1 MICLLDEID
10 KVILHELGKNAR
22 ISAYHIAHILHE
34 MDYKITD
41 RAIRQRLKRLEN
53 RNVILGYCAILNP
66 ELVSQKVNRTI
77 LLKFKYTSLST
88 NLINGLIN
96 YSKDAPFC
104 VFSAKSSG
112 DYDWIFHFVFDTI
125 EQYELESSNFLQRF
139 AEIIM
144 DFRSY
149 ETKTFKISPYS
160 FFNDSQLTERKMLVY
175 KILESVEKSQFLQD
189 KLQLIVDGLVKFFDA
204 KFARIWLLDKD
215 EQHLILKFSAGKYK
229 NINGEFSRIS
239 IDSLKIGYIAKT
251 GKSIITNDVVN
262 DPRIKYPEWAKKE
275 KLESF
280 AGYPLKHKGKVIGV
294 LAMFSKKK
302 LNIGDFELLEVFSNK
317 VSIELSTHF
326 DAQEYLQIK

>member
-1 MICLLDEID
+1 MKLI
-10 KVILHELGKNAR
+10 
-22 ISAYHIAHILHE
+22 
-34 MDYKITD
+34 
-41 RAIRQRLKRLEN
+41 RLEK

-77 LLKFKYTSLST
+77 LLKFKYTPLST

-96 YSKDAPFC
+96 YSKDAQFC

-144 DFRSY
+144 DYRSY
-149 ETKTFKISPYS
+149 ETKTFKLSPYS
-160 FFNDSQLTERKMLVY
+160 FLNDNKLTERKILVY
-175 KILESVEKSQFLQD
+175 KILEAVEKTQFLQD
-189 KLQLIVDGLVKFFDA
+189 KLQLIVEGLVKFFD
-204 KFARIWLLDKD
+204 
-215 EQHLILKFSAGKYK
+215 
-229 NINGEFSRIS
+229 GEFSSIS
-239 IDSLKIGYIAKT
+239 IDSLKIGYIAKS
-251 GKSIITNDVVN
+251 GKPIITNDVIN

-280 AGYPLKHKGKVIGV
+280 AGYPLKHKGKIIGV
-294 LAMFSKKK
+294 LAMFSKKR
-302 LNIGDFELLEVFSNK
+302 LNIGDFELLGVFSDK

-326 DAQEYLQIK
+326 DAQEYLKIK

>member
-1 MICLLDEID
+1 MLDEID

-22 ISAYHIAHILHE
+22 ISAYQIAQILHE

-53 RNVILGYCAILNP
+53 RNVILGYCAIINP
-66 ELVSQKVNRTI
+66 QFVSQKVNRTV

-88 NLINGLIN
+88 NSINGLIN
-96 YSKDAPFC
+96 YSKESPFC
-104 VFSAKSSG
+104 VFSARGSG
-112 DYDWIFHFVFDTI
+112 DYDWIFHFVFDTL

-144 DFRSY
+144 DYRSY
-149 ETKTFKISPYS
+149 ETKTFKLSPYS
-160 FFNDSQLTERKMLVY
+160 FFNDTQLSQRKVLVY
-175 KILESVEKSQFLQD
+175 KILESVEKSQILQE

-204 KFARIWLLDKD
+204 EFARIWLLDKD
-215 EQHLILKFSAGKYK
+215 EKHLILKFSAGKYK
-229 NINGEFSRIS
+229 NTTGEFSIIS
-239 IDSLKIGYIAKT
+239 IDSLKIGYVAKT
-251 GKSIITNDVVN
+251 GKPIITNDVVH
-262 DPRIKYPEWAKKE
+262 DPRIKYPDWAKKE

-280 AGYPLKHKGKVIGV
+280 AGYPLKHKGKIIGV

-302 LNIGDFELLEVFSNK
+302 LNIGDFELLGVFSEK

-326 DAQEYLQIK
+326 EAQEYLQIK

>member
-1 MICLLDEID
+1 MLDEID

-22 ISAYHIAHILHE
+22 ISAYHIAYILHE
-34 MDYKITD
+34 MEYKITD
-41 RAIRQRLKRLEN
+41 RAIRQRLKRLEK

-66 ELVSQKVNRTI
+66 ELISQKVNRTV

-88 NLINGLIN
+88 TLINGLIN

-104 VFSAKSSG
+104 VFSAKASG

-144 DFRSY
+144 DYRSY
-149 ETKTFKISPYS
+149 ETKTFKLSPYS
-160 FFNDSQLTERKMLVY
+160 FLNDSKLSERKILVY
-175 KILESVEKSQFLQD
+175 KILESIEKTQLLQD
-189 KLQLIVDGLVKFFDA
+189 KLQMIVDGLVKFFDA

-229 NINGEFSRIS
+229 NISGEFSSIS
-239 IDSLKIGYIAKT
+239 IDSLKIGYIAKS
-251 GKSIITNDVVN
+251 GKPIITNDVVN

-280 AGYPLKHKGKVIGV
+280 AGYPLKHQEKIIGV
-294 LAMFSKKK
+294 LAMFSKKR
-302 LNIGDFELLEVFSNK
+302 LDIGDFELLGVFADK

>member
-1 MICLLDEID
+1 MLDEID

-22 ISAYHIAHILHE
+22 ISAYQIANILHE
-34 MDYKITD
+34 MDYNITD

-53 RNVILGYCAILNP
+53 RNIILGYCAILNP
-66 ELVSQKVNRTI
+66 DLVSQKVNRTI
-77 LLKFKYTSLST
+77 LLKFKYTSFST
-88 NLINGLIN
+88 DLINRLIN
-96 YSKDAPFC
+96 YSKEASFC
-104 VFSAKSSG
+104 VFSAKTSG
-112 DYDWIFHFVFDTI
+112 DYDWIIHFVFDTI

-144 DFRSY
+144 DYRSY
-149 ETKTFKISPYS
+149 ETKIFKLSPYS
-160 FFNDSQLTERKMLVY
+160 FFNDSRLTERKILVY

-215 EQHLILKFSAGKYK
+215 KQHLILKFSAGKYK
-229 NINGEFSRIS
+229 NTSGEFSRIS

-251 GKSIITNDVVN
+251 GKPIITNDVIN

-280 AGYPLKHKGKVIGV
+280 AGYPLKHKGNVVGV

-302 LNIGDFELLEVFSNK
+302 LAIGDFELLGIFSDK

-326 DAQEYLQIK
+326 NAQEYLQIK